1 MDDLQNIFIVLNKYV
16 AFIHFSQTSILV
28 RTFRTSERKI
38 PYEMKTFQI
47 LFEGGSSMS
56 EFLHNLLDEI
66 LEGSKKRKKVNKKI
80 VVPTEE
86 AAPTEAPAEESA
98 E

>member
-1 MDDLQNIFIVLNKYV
+1 
-16 AFIHFSQTSILV
+16 
-28 RTFRTSERKI
+28 
-38 PYEMKTFQI
+38 
-47 LFEGGSSMS
+47 MS
-56 EFLHNLLDEI
+56 EFLHNLVDEL

-86 AAPTEAPAEESA
+86 AAPEAPAEESA

>member
-1 MDDLQNIFIVLNKYV
+1 MT
-16 AFIHFSQTSILV
+16 FIHFPSNSVLV
-28 RTFRTSERKI
+28 QTFRTSERKI
-38 PYEMKTFQI
+38 PYEMKAFQI
-47 LFEGGSSMS
+47 LLEGGSSMS

-86 AAPTEAPAEESA
+86 AAPEAPAEESA
-98 E
+98 Q